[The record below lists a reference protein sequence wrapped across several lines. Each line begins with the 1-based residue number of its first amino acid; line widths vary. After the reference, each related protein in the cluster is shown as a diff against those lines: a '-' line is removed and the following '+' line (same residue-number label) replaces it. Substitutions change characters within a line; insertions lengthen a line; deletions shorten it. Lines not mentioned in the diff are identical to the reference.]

1 MVNSNAMIF
10 CCNAWE
16 YIALGVKAWVDMLAN
31 EKLLQ
36 VYTIGTCMQ
45 KTSHTKQ
52 NLATIVDMGRHF
64 VID

>member
-1 MVNSNAMIF
+1 M
-10 CCNAWE
+10 
-16 YIALGVKAWVDMLAN
+16 GVKAWVDMLAN

-52 NLATIVDMGRHF
+52 NLATIVDSVRDVHPFKG
-64 VID
+64 